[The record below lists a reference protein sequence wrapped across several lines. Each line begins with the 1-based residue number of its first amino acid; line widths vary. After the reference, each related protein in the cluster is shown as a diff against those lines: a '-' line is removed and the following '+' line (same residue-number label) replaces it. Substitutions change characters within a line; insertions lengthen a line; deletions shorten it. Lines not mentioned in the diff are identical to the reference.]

1 MRSIAFIA
9 LLCLCTVTQPVLG
22 VSVMIN
28 EYSNG
33 NGNVAAGTKMSRNE
47 YIEFVIVEKTSSAAL
62 AAMTFGDS
70 NDATSMLQGVFS
82 FDKAT
87 LDTALASSSLT
98 EFLPG
103 TIIVVKGVDLGAQD
117 LNYNPLANTADGWN
131 IQLVAGQGAKDHSET
146 LINGNIQIGNAG
158 DVVWISS
165 SNPPSRNSDTRGFIH
180 AIGHD
185 NNPGLIANNVAA
197 AFGAENILRSTVATG
212 RAIAN
217 MGNTTESLTA
227 TTTVTMGTANGGA
240 NSTWIGN
247 TQLASL
253 ASIPEP
259 HRALLLVTGLI
270 AAGFRRTRSSRS
282 RRHE

>member
-1 MRSIAFIA
+1 MNLISSIA
-9 LLCLCTVTQPVLG
+9 LLCLCTLTQPVLG

-28 EYSNG
+28 EYGNG
-33 NGNVAAGTKMSRNE
+33 NGTVAAGTKMSRNE
-47 YIEFVIVEKTSSAAL
+47 YIEFVIVEKTSSSAL

-87 LDTALASSSLT
+87 LDTALAGSSLT

-117 LNYNPLANTADGWN
+117 LSYNPLANTADGWN

-165 SNPPSRNSDTRGFIH
+165 SNPPSRNSDTSGFIH

-185 NNPGLIANNVAA
+185 SSPGLVANNVAA
-197 AFGAENILRSTVATG
+197 AFGSENILRSTVGTG

-217 MGNTTESLTA
+217 MGGTTESLTA
-227 TTTVTMGTANGGA
+227 TTTATMGTANGGA

-259 HRALLLVTGLI
+259 QRILLLMTGLI

-282 RRHE
+282 RCHE